1 MVWRKFG
8 VFVVLLAVLALP
20 ALANGTATL
29 KVVKQVVGPAPG
41 TPWLFIVDKQVDTDW
56 ERVTTF
62 TLPAGGGQFVLVVE
76 PGTYKIEETPKDGYT
91 CRVNGEETNEATVTV
106 ESGDEKTVT
115 FVNTAQPATITVVKE
130 VMGPPPD
137 TDWEFTVKKDGTT
150 ITMLTLPFSGGSLSF
165 QVQPGATYTI
175 TETPKPGYT
184 CTWAI
189 DEGAPTAGNEA
200 EVTVDPGDVVTVTF
214 VNTAQPATITV
225 VKEVMGP
232 PPLTNWEFT
241 VKKDGTTITMLTL
254 PPSGGSLPF
263 QVQPGATYTIIET
276 PKPGYTCTWAI
287 DEGGPTAGNEAE
299 VTVDP
304 GDEVTVTFV
313 NTAKA
318 TLTVVKQVVGPEPAE
333 TWQFTVRV
341 GEDVIATFNL
351 PNGGGERTLAVEP
364 GIYTIIETPKP
375 GYTCTWAIDEG
386 APTAGNEAEVT
397 VNPGDEVTVT
407 FVNTAKAT
415 LTVVKQLVGPEPT
428 ETWQFTVRVGEDVIA
443 TFNLPAAGGQ
453 QDLALEPGTYRITE
467 TTKAGYICTV
477 GGEVANQVTVTLTA
491 GESKTV
497 TFVNTKS
504 QLANNS
510 FPAGWNLLSVPF
522 VPVPNT
528 PAAVFDEVTP
538 LYIFWWDPDQG
549 KYVTP
554 TQIDPGRGYWLLL
567 YGITTID
574 VTGLVPEE
582 DYEVLLGKAGW
593 HMISTPTI
601 EVFWRYCEF
610 RVGEDTRSCSRAI
623 EAEWIEPF
631 FWQYDVAT
639 GQYVALGANPAD
651 VLRPWVGY
659 WIKTLVDDVT
669 VILPIKYMLTNPPVP
684 PAGLALLGAEM
695 PIETPPAP
703 PSLAA
708 LAKDFLT
715 VLAYPNPATA
725 STVTFRALGLPVE
738 AIRVSVFDL
747 GGRKV
752 WAGEAVG
759 PTLAWN
765 LADSSGRPLANGVY
779 LYVVEARLGGQWVS
793 TGLQRLVILR

>member
-333 TWQFTVRV
+333 TWQFTVR
-341 GEDVIATFNL
+341 GE
-351 PNGGGERTLAVEP
+351 
-364 GIYTIIETPKP
+364 
-375 GYTCTWAIDEG
+375 
-386 APTAGNEAEVT
+386 
-397 VNPGDEVTVT
+397 
-407 FVNTAKAT
+407 
-415 LTVVKQLVGPEPT
+415 
-428 ETWQFTVRVGEDVIA
+428 EDVIA